1 MGDYMQKAI
10 IFDCEVYSNYFLASF
25 MRVSDAKVVNI
36 ECAGEDSTLS
46 EADKK
51 QLRNIMKHQLTVG
64 FNSLN
69 FDIPIISYA
78 LMGKTCREIKEL
90 CDYIINTK
98 NNTSGMTMRDKG
110 VAQIQ
115 HKRHIDLITVAPG
128 VGVSLKMYGARMH
141 CTTLQELP
149 IRPSKVLNNDDMY
162 AISVYCRNDL
172 ELTKNLF
179 LALEDQISLR
189 RDMSDEYRIDLM
201 SKSDAQIAEAVIR
214 KELAD
219 TGTQIGTLRQP
230 ASVKYTPPDYI
241 KFKSSTLKSLMR
253 KVVSLDYFIGPE
265 TGKLHIPEELAKA
278 PVTIGGRQYK
288 IGVGGLHSMEKCQSV
303 EVPKFGVLAEVDVAS
318 YYPNMI
324 LNMGIEPKKLGGK
337 FIQIYRK
344 LVDER
349 LEAKRSGNKSKSYSL
364 KIVINGIFGKLGSK
378 YSAMYDPE
386 ALLQVTLTGQLLLL
400 MLIEELDLWGIEV
413 VSANTDGV
421 VCRVTEDKIED
432 YKDICANWEETSNLV
447 LEETRYKALYSR
459 DVNNYLAIKGDGTHK
474 GKGIFAETS
483 LTKSPQADVCINAVI
498 GNITTG
504 VAIDDAIRGCDD
516 VRQFLSVRQVKGGAE
531 QDKKYLGKVV
541 RWVYTY
547 NGSTINYVKN
557 GNKVPKSD
565 GSKPVM
571 TIYDTLNWSE
581 IIDLQKYTD
590 EAYDILH
597 SVGYYDF

>member
-1 MGDYMQKAI
+1 MQDAV

-25 MRVSDAKVVNI
+25 MRVGDGKIVNV
-36 ECAGEDSTLS
+36 ESRGEGSSLS

-51 QLRNIMKHQLTVG
+51 QLRNIMKSQLTVG

-78 LMGKTCREIKEL
+78 LMGKTCSEIKKL

-98 NNTSGMTMRDKG
+98 NNAGWMTMRDRDI
-110 VAQIQ
+110 VQIQ
-115 HKRHIDLITVAPG
+115 HRHHIDLINVAPG
-128 VGVSLKMYGARMH
+128 VGISLKMYGARMH

-149 IRPSKVLNNDDMY
+149 IDPSKVLNNDEMY

-179 LALEDQISLR
+179 LALGDQISLR
-189 RDMSDEYRIDLM
+189 RDMSAQYNIDLM

-214 KELAD
+214 RELAD

-230 ASVKYTPPDYI
+230 ASVKYTPPNYI
-241 KFKSSTLKSLMR
+241 EFKSAGLKSLMR
-253 KVVSLDYFIGPE
+253 KAVSLDYIIGHE
-265 TGKLHIPEELAKA
+265 TGKLHIPEELAKV
-278 PVTIGGRQYK
+278 PVAIGGRQYK

-303 EVPKFGVLAEVDVAS
+303 EAPQFGVLAEVDVAS

-324 LNMGIEPKKLGGK
+324 LNMSIEPKKLGGK
-337 FIQIYRK
+337 FLQIYKK

-349 LEAKRSGNKSKSYSL
+349 LEAKRSGDKSKSDSL
-364 KIVINGIFGKLGSK
+364 KIVINGTFGKLGSK
-378 YSAMYDPE
+378 YSAMYDPK

-400 MLIEELDLWGIEV
+400 MLIEELNLRGIEV

-421 VCRVTEDKIED
+421 VCRVTEDKIKV
-432 YKDICANWEETSNLV
+432 YKDVCANWEKTTDLV
-447 LEETRYKALYSR
+447 LEETKYKALYSR
-459 DVNNYLAIKGDGTHK
+459 DVNNYLAVKEDGSYK

-483 LTKSPQADVCINAVI
+483 LTKSPQADVCTNAVI
-498 GNITTG
+498 KYITDD
-504 VAIDDAIRGCDD
+504 VQIDDAIRGCDD
-516 VRQFLSVRQVKGGAE
+516 VRQFLSVRHVKGGAE

-541 RWVYTY
+541 RWVYSKK
-547 NGSTINYVKN
+547 GATINYVKN

-565 GSKPVM
+565 YSKPIM
-571 TIYDTLNWSE
+571 NIDEDINWSD
-581 IIDLQKYTD
+581 IDRQRYID
-590 EAYDILH
+590 EAYEILQ

>member
-1 MGDYMQKAI
+1 MSDYIQDAI

-36 ECAGEDSTLS
+36 ECAGEDSALS

-51 QLRNIMKHQLTVG
+51 QLRDIMKSHLTVG

-78 LMGKTCREIKEL
+78 LMGRTCSEIKEL

-98 NNTSGMTMRDKG
+98 NNAGCMTMRDKDI
-110 VAQIQ
+110 AQIS

-149 IRPSKVLNNDDMY
+149 IDPSKVLNNDEMH
-162 AISVYCRNDL
+162 AISVYCHNDL

-179 LALEDQISLR
+179 LALELQISLR
-189 RDMSDEYRIDLM
+189 RDMSAGYNIDLM
-201 SKSDAQIAEAVIR
+201 SKSDAQIAESVIR

-219 TGTQIGTLRQP
+219 TGTQIGTLKQP
-230 ASVKYTPPDYI
+230 VSVKYTPPDYI
-241 KFKSSTLKSLMR
+241 EFKSAELKSLMR
-253 KVVSLDYFIGPE
+253 KVVSLDYVIGHD
-265 TGKLHIPEELAKA
+265 TGKLHLPEELSKT
-278 PVTIGGRQYK
+278 PVRVGGREYK
-288 IGVGGLHSMEKCQSV
+288 IGIGGLHSVEKCQSV
-303 EVPKFGVLAEVDVAS
+303 DAPQFGVLAEVDVAS

-324 LNMGIEPKKLGGK
+324 LNMAIEPKKLGGK
-337 FIQIYRK
+337 FLQIYKK

-349 LEAKRSGNKSKSYSL
+349 LAAKRAGDKSKSDSL
-364 KIVINGIFGKLGSK
+364 KIVINGTFGKLGSK
-378 YSAMYDPE
+378 YSAMYDPK

-400 MLIEELDLWGIEV
+400 MLIEDLDLWGVEV

-421 VCRVTEDKIED
+421 VCRVTEDKLRD
-432 YKDICANWEETSNLV
+432 YKDICANWEKATDLV
-447 LEETRYKALYSR
+447 LEETRYRALYSR
-459 DVNNYLAIKGDGTHK
+459 DVNNYLAVKEDGSYK

-483 LTKSPQADVCINAVI
+483 LTKSPQDDVCTNAVI
-498 GNITTG
+498 GNITDC
-504 VAIDDAIRGCDD
+504 VAIDDAIIGCDD

-541 RWVYTY
+541 RWVYSKK
-547 NGSTINYVKN
+547 GATINYVKN

-571 TIYDTLNWSE
+571 TIDDTLNWSD
-581 IIDLQKYTD
+581 IDRQRYID
-590 EAYDILH
+590 EAYEILQ